1 MLAGAVGFVV
11 LIHLGPF
18 LEPSWYAR
26 VLRSWGRKRNV
37 RVDFVLG
44 AGRRLREGPEVE
56 VALGRLYV
64 RQLSV
69 IGIGAAAI
77 ALSSLLLNHGPHL
90 SESTANSLAVAGIPL
105 VASVVAV
112 VLLHG
117 FMGAYRTDGG
127 RVRTAGAE
135 DYVWPATR
143 AVAWVTAAASML
155 VPIGAAALAAGPS
168 YAADKVFWEG
178 LIAGP
183 LAAAGLVV
191 AIERWLRA
199 VTDQADAGD
208 PMLYVWDC
216 LRGLAVQILLI
227 AAFCNAVLGFS
238 RAQGALHGV
247 ALVGPEP
254 AWLDSVSTVCGL
266 LQGLASLGFVL
277 VVVQPLAPRL
287 RARLWPGVP
296 PQERI
301 EFGRP
306 LPIR

>member
-1 MLAGAVGFVV
+1 
-11 LIHLGPF
+11 
-18 LEPSWYAR
+18 
-26 VLRSWGRKRNV
+26 
-37 RVDFVLG
+37 
-44 AGRRLREGPEVE
+44 
-56 VALGRLYV
+56 
-64 RQLSV
+64 
-69 IGIGAAAI
+69 
-77 ALSSLLLNHGPHL
+77 
-90 SESTANSLAVAGIPL
+90 
-105 VASVVAV
+105 
-112 VLLHG
+112 
-117 FMGAYRTDGG
+117 
-127 RVRTAGAE
+127 
-135 DYVWPATR
+135 
-143 AVAWVTAAASML
+143 
-155 VPIGAAALAAGPS
+155 
-168 YAADKVFWEG
+168 
-178 LIAGP
+178 
-183 LAAAGLVV
+183 
-191 AIERWLRA
+191 
-199 VTDQADAGD
+199 
-208 PMLYVWDC
+208 MLYVWDC